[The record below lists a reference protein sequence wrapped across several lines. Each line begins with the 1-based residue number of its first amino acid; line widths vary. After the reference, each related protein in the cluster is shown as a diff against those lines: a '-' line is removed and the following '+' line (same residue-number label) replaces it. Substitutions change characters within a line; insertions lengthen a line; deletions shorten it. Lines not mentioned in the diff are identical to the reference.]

1 MKKILSLILAL
12 GLCLGLCTPAAVVCA
27 AEAAPI
33 RIAVIDTGI
42 SSKLIPEENLLEGKN
57 YILPKEDTE
66 DKEGHGTAVASFI
79 VGTKD
84 GRVKGTCPSAMLVP
98 LTYRSVNE
106 TGHTVLGFGE
116 MVARAVYDA
125 VDLYHC
131 QVINISSIM
140 YGDVPELREAVAY
153 AHEKG
158 AIVVASA
165 GNWSGTQLTYPG
177 AYDTVLCV
185 GACEMDGTLASYS
198 QHHEKVDLLA
208 RGTKLPVLKLDGT
221 YASYGQGTSF
231 VAPMVSGI
239 AARLWMQEPDL
250 TADEVCQRL
259 LDSCLM
265 IDGWRVLDPAVTLGM
280 DVGEAA
286 LDIASAPAVGPTGFL
301 DVPAG
306 AYYTE
311 AVDWA
316 VGQGIASGTGA
327 DKFSPDLTCTTAQIL
342 TFLWRA
348 NGSPAPT
355 IANPFADVAA
365 DAYYSDAAVWAY
377 EKGLVSGPAFDGDA
391 PCTRSATVTY
401 LWKLAGEPSAAAVF
415 FTDVDADAGY
425 AQAVSWAVQEGITAG
440 TGSTT
445 FSPDTICSRGQ
456 IVTFLYRDLAD
467 KT

>member
-1 MKKILSLILAL
+1 MRKKFLAIVCAL
-12 GLCLGLCTPAAVVCA
+12 GLCLGLGTPATQVRAV
-27 AEAAPI
+27 EAAPI

-42 SSKLIPEENLLEGKN
+42 SSKIIPEENLLEGKN
-57 YILPKEDTE
+57 YILPEENTE
-66 DKEGHGTAVASFI
+66 DKAGHGTAVASFI
-79 VGTKD
+79 VGTQD

-98 LTYRSVNE
+98 LVYKSIKDQGYEVF
-106 TGHTVLGFGE
+106 GSGE
-116 MVARAVYDA
+116 MIARAIYDA

-131 QVINISSIM
+131 QVINISSGM
-140 YGDVPELREAVAY
+140 YGDTSTLRDAVAY
-153 AHEKG
+153 AHKKG
-158 AIVVASA
+158 SIVVASA
-165 GNWSGTQLTYPG
+165 GNWGGTQLVYPG

-221 YASYGQGTSF
+221 YASYDYGTSF

-239 AARLWMQEPDL
+239 AARLWMQDPSL
-250 TADEVCQRL
+250 TADEVCERL
-259 LDSCLM
+259 LDSCLV
-265 IDGWRVLDPAVTLGM
+265 IDGYRVLDPTVTLGM

-286 LDIASAPAVGPTGFL
+286 LDVFSAWEEGHTGFL

-306 AYYTE
+306 TYYAD

-316 VGQGIASGTGA
+316 VGEGIANGTGA

-348 NGSPAPT
+348 NGSPSPT
-355 IANPFADVAA
+355 ISNPFSDVAA
-365 DAYYSDAAVWAY
+365 DAYYSNAAVWSY
-377 EKGLVSGPAFDGDA
+377 EKGLISGPTFDGDT

-401 LWKLAGEPSAAAVF
+401 LWKLAGKPSTAVAF
-415 FTDVDADAGY
+415 FTDVDADAEY
-425 AQAVSWAVQEGITAG
+425 AQAVSWAVQEGITTG

-445 FSPDTICSRGQ
+445 FSPDIICSRGQ
-456 IVTFLYRDLAD
+456 IVTFLYRDLA
-467 KT
+467 K